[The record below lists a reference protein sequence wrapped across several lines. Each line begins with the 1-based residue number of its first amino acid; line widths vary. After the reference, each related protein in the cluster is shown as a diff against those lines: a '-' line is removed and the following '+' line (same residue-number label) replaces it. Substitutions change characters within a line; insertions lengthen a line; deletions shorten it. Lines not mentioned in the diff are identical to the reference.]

1 MTAAEMPADLTRVR
15 DHSRDS
21 DPPPDE
27 TPKPTAAWTINVPSE
42 TIDDSPAW
50 DALFGPAP
58 VKPLRGSA
66 RHRHVQRLMHDAK
79 AQARAIMAEG
89 GPPASDTLAGWAADL
104 TYQAR
109 ATRAVQ
115 VLEVVVGM
123 VERVEQEPVTAS
135 RAQHSTWHGKQR

>member
-1 MTAAEMPADLTRVR
+1 MTAEPPAKLTRVR
-15 DHSRDS
+15 DHSRDAE
-21 DPPPDE
+21 PPLDE
-27 TPKPTAAWTINVPSE
+27 PPVPASAWAINVPSE

-66 RHRHVQRLMHDAK
+66 RLRHVQRLMHDAK

-89 GPPASDTLAGWAADL
+89 GPPAPDTLAGWAADL
-104 TYQAR
+104 TYHAR

-123 VERVEQEPVTAS
+123 IERVEQEPVAAT
-135 RAQHSTWHGKQR
+135 RAQHSTWHGGQ